1 MSTTFPDSSHVG
13 YTVVFKND
21 VTEET
26 VMKYMADVVEAGGRL
41 TQTYDWF
48 LNVRIVFGPRV
59 SCWPALTWHPSQG
72 FCAAIPEDH
81 LQYLNK
87 ISTDVDYIGECF
99 CTGGFSRVFL
109 TRCIAEPEGLP
120 RRH

>member
-1 MSTTFPDSSHVG
+1 MAGIVYKDKR
-13 YTVVFKND
+13 YTVVFKNN

-48 LNVRIVFGPRV
+48 LN
-59 SCWPALTWHPSQG
+59 G

-81 LQYLNK
+81 LQYLNND
-87 ISTDVDYIGECF
+87 SADVDYIE
-99 CTGGFSRVFL
+99 
-109 TRCIAEPEGLP
+109 AEGLP
-120 RRH
+120 RRC